1 MVGGVRMIKVVTT
14 AFNCQDY
21 IGKCIQTIQSQT
33 VSDFKCYVF
42 NDGCTDRTID
52 IFKELTK
59 EDPRFILI
67 NNQVKRYQGGNYDY
81 LIRESGEVQD
91 EDIIV
96 EVDGD
101 DWLPDK
107 DVFKRVLSYY
117 EDGITWI
124 TYGQFVYQDDRIG
137 FATPVDFSDL
147 RGDKSIMPTH
157 LRTWKPALWK
167 KIKVEDLKVNG
178 VYAEASGD
186 VFFMLPMME
195 MAGPENSKWTPHIN
209 YVYNF
214 VNPLGDSKGDR
225 LELTTVF
232 RKLALTKPI
241 YTKIGEL

>member
-1 MVGGVRMIKVVTT
+1 MIKVVTT

-21 IGKCIQTIQSQT
+21 IGKCIQTVQAQT

-42 NDGCTDRTID
+42 NDGCTDRTIE
-52 IFKELTK
+52 IFNELTK

-67 NNQVKRYQGGNYDY
+67 DNKVKRYQGGNYDY

-107 DVFKRVLSYY
+107 NVFKRVLSYY
-117 EDGITWI
+117 EDGNTWI

-137 FATPVDFSDL
+137 FARPVDFSYL
-147 RGDKSIMPTH
+147 RRDQFTATH

-167 KIKVEDLKVNG
+167 KIRVEDLKVNG
-178 VYAEASGD
+178 LYPESSGD
-186 VFFMLPMME
+186 VFFMMPMLE
-195 MAGPENSKWTPHIN
+195 MAGPENSKFTPHIN

-214 VNPLGDSKGDR
+214 ANPIGDSQGHR
-225 LELTTVF
+225 LELTASF
-232 RKLALTKPI
+232 AKLGREKPS
-241 YTKIGEL
+241 YSNLENLS